1 MWLGLQIGTA
11 AECPAH
17 TLSPPSFECEYG
29 ALLPYFPIYV
39 TLEIVN
45 ACRVVASRSDEE
57 GWVDAGERKGTVEE
71 KVDSNSHFN
80 FVVLT
85 AEQSAQCRWI
95 SVKQACGLYF
105 DVFR

>member
-1 MWLGLQIGTA
+1 MRAGLWL
-11 AECPAH
+11 
-17 TLSPPSFECEYG
+17 
-29 ALLPYFPIYV
+29 
-39 TLEIVN
+39 
-45 ACRVVASRSDEE
+45 RVQTKRG
-57 GWVDAGERKGTVEE
+57 GWTPGKEREQLKK